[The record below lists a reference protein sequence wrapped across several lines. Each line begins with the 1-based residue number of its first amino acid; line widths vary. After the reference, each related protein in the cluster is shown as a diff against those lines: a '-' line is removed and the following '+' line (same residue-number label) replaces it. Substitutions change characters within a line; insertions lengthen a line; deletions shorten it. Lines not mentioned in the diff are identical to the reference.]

1 MFDKDDLI
9 EKLRSYGDNIEEMYY
24 PQDSGNTLS
33 EMGDGIE
40 DEPFEDLLQFLLEE
54 YEADDSYYGYDGIY
68 TFECGDHLIVTDEV
82 ADELAERYI
91 RDTIW
96 AFNSSFLENYLCD
109 GALTADQIEA
119 LRGDSCEDINDAFL
133 AMLGDNFDH
142 FVEDAISSD
151 GRGFFI
157 SSYDGNEYEVGNY
170 FVYRIN

>member
-9 EKLRSYGDNIEEMYY
+9 EKLRSYGDSLEEMYY

-33 EMGDGIE
+33 EMGDSIE
-40 DEPFEDLLQFLLEE
+40 EEPFEDLLKFLVEE
-54 YEADDSYYGYDGIY
+54 YEADDCYYGYDAVYSIG
-68 TFECGDHLIVTDEV
+68 TGDYLIIDDEA
-82 ADELAERYI
+82 ADELAEKYI

-96 AFNSSFLENYLCD
+96 AFNSNFLQYYLCN

-133 AMLGDNFDH
+133 AMLGDKFDD

-151 GRGFFI
+151 GRGHFI

-170 FVYRIN
+170 LIYRIN

>member
-9 EKLRSYGDNIEEMYY
+9 EKLLSYGDNIEEMYY

-54 YEADDSYYGYDGIY
+54 YEADDSYYGYDSVY
-68 TFECGDHLIVTDEV
+68 TIVGGDYLIVTDEA

-96 AFNSSFLENYLCD
+96 AFNANFLEPYLCD

-133 AMLGDNFDH
+133 AMLGDRFDE

-151 GRGFFI
+151 GRGQFI
-157 SSYDGNEYEVGNY
+157 SSYDGCENEVGNY